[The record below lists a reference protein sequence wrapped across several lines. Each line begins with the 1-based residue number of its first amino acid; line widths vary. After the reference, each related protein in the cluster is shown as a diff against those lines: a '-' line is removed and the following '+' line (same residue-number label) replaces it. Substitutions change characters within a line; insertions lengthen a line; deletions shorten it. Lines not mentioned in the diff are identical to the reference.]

1 MVVIG
6 LTGGIGAGKSAVSA
20 RLAERGAV
28 VIDADA
34 IVHELQQPG
43 QPVLAGM
50 VERFGPAI
58 LAAGGTLDR
67 AAVADLVF
75 GDDPGA
81 RANLADLNAIVWPA
95 VGEEIARRLADL
107 EGTDEVVVLDVPLM
121 VESGRSDLTGLLVVD
136 CPVDLA
142 VQRVVGQRGMDEADA
157 RARIARQAS
166 REERLARADH
176 VIDNSGDLAQLD
188 REVEEVWAWIEG
200 LRAAAV

>member
-20 RLAERGAV
+20 RLAARGAV

-43 QPVLAGM
+43 QPVLAAM
-50 VERFGPAI
+50 VERFGPGI
-58 LAAGGTLDR
+58 LAADGTLDR

-81 RANLADLNAIVWPA
+81 RANLTDLNAIVWPA

-136 CPVDLA
+136 CPVDVA
-142 VQRVVGQRGMDEADA
+142 VQRLVDQRGMDAADA

-188 REVEEVWAWIEG
+188 REVEKAWAWIEG